1 MLAPG
6 PHTFTEHLQDPKAEN
21 SLQKLVPL
29 GGGVNKQTQPWR
41 RIQLPDFVILY
52 LAILSSIFPYRL
64 EGLMLE
70 VEGQATLSVCKG
82 DLAE

>member
-6 PHTFTEHLQDPKAEN
+6 LHTFTEHLQDPKAKN
-21 SLQKLVPL
+21 SLQKLVL
-29 GGGVNKQTQPWR
+29 FWGGVNKQTQPWR
-41 RIQLPDFVILY
+41 RIQLPDFIILH
-52 LAILSSIFPYRL
+52 LAIVSSIFPYRL